1 MNDWNNSPPA
11 PWPAPLSA
19 ESLQAIWM
27 RDAEMCG
34 QDGDAWLQIVFA
46 DRDGAYRPIAAGLVL
61 LAVAPPVLVLQAVDA
76 KVRSWLSPLPAPQA
90 GLGDWRDGLGLCSP
104 PPVGA
109 LTQQPVPQ
117 AAPPPGFNL
126 PSPLSDAVIASRKRR
141 AAVRLRRK
149 AVSPARSAAQ
159 SVSTEPAPV
168 LIPQEVAMP
177 QKRRAKRVRRGRAK
191 RVPQWVKHLFIDY
204 RAFRARRP
212 DCLPKQNEFRHEFR
226 KLFAAHAPK
235 KFRPLPMPPPRK
247 LQRGLSNA
255 EASET
260 RDKAMRE
267 RERAILKK
275 ERELRH
281 SCNKLYK
288 QGIKRDAARIKHPA

>member
-149 AVSPARSAAQ
+149 AVSPARSEEHT
-159 SVSTEPAPV
+159 SE
-168 LIPQEVAMP
+168 
-177 QKRRAKRVRRGRAK
+177 
-191 RVPQWVKHLFIDY
+191 
-204 RAFRARRP
+204 
-212 DCLPKQNEFRHEFR
+212 
-226 KLFAAHAPK
+226 
-235 KFRPLPMPPPRK
+235 
-247 LQRGLSNA
+247 LQ
-255 EASET
+255 
-260 RDKAMRE
+260 
-267 RERAILKK
+267 
-275 ERELRH
+275 
-281 SCNKLYK
+281 
-288 QGIKRDAARIKHPA
+288 